1 MCLFAM
7 ISLRVCPRS
16 VLPERVDLSSALTD
30 TTVCEFGI
38 ACVQTYPISFVA
50 RGKRKVVPFPR
61 ATKEIRDVCTRAKFG
76 GMFGQYRV
84 V

>member
-30 TTVCEFGI
+30 TIVCEFGI

-50 RGKRKVVPFPR
+50 RGKGKSSLSRVQQRK
-61 ATKEIRDVCTRAKFG
+61 
-76 GMFGQYRV
+76 
-84 V
+84 

>member
-30 TTVCEFGI
+30 TIVCEFGNSLNWEI
-38 ACVQTYPISFVA
+38 RCYSFQTYHHHH
-50 RGKRKVVPFPR
+50 
-61 ATKEIRDVCTRAKFG
+61 
-76 GMFGQYRV
+76 YYYYHYHYYYYYYYYY
-84 V
+84 